1 MIFSFSGRTFVIG
14 VVGKVVLKISIWII
28 RFLVWGGELL
38 TFSITILN
46 VKVVDWVGV
55 LVFFII
61 IVILCLFFWG
71 VFLFRICL
79 VIISFFVEI
88 LKLLEFVE
96 IWYLN
101 GFWFFGFFIRFRLWL
116 VVFVIRFI
124 ILVFIGMFFLMYLVK
139 FVGVK

>member
-1 MIFSFSGRTFVIG
+1 MFLFSGRTFVIG
-14 VVGKVVLKISIWII
+14 VVGKVVLNISIWII

-79 VIISFFVEI
+79 VIISFFVVI

-101 GFWFFGFFIRFRLWL
+101 GFWFFGFFIRFRFWL

>member
-1 MIFSFSGRTFVIG
+1 MFLFSGRTFVIG
-14 VVGKVVLKISIWII
+14 VVGKVVLNISIWII

-55 LVFFII
+55 SVFFII

-101 GFWFFGFFIRFRLWL
+101 GFWFFGFFIRFRFWL

>member
-1 MIFSFSGRTFVIG
+1 MFSFSGRTFVIG
-14 VVGKVVLKISIWII
+14 VVGKVVLKILIWII

-38 TFSITILN
+38 TFLITILN
-46 VKVVDWVGV
+46 VKVDDWVGV
-55 LVFFII
+55 SVFFII
-61 IVILCLFFWG
+61 TVILCLFFWG

-101 GFWFFGFFIRFRLWL
+101 GFWFFGCFIRFRLWL

>member
-1 MIFSFSGRTFVIG
+1 MFLFSGRTFVIG

-28 RFLVWGGELL
+28 RFLVWGGESL

-79 VIISFFVEI
+79 VIISFFVVI

>member
-1 MIFSFSGRTFVIG
+1 MFLFSGRTFVIG

-55 LVFFII
+55 SVFFII

>member
-1 MIFSFSGRTFVIG
+1 MFSFSGRTFVIG
-14 VVGKVVLKISIWII
+14 VVGKVVLKILIWII

-55 LVFFII
+55 SVFFII

-101 GFWFFGFFIRFRLWL
+101 GFWFFGFFIRFRFWL